1 MAAPAE
7 TLTRVPTGRST
18 GWYPVARSADVG
30 TRPVPVGAGG
40 VAYVVVRLRP
50 GAEVSAF
57 PARCPHRL
65 VPLETASVVDGTLQC
80 RYHGWRYTTDGRCVD
95 IPALGSAAPPPRAD
109 LDVPWAVEE
118 RHGWVWLAPERTAA
132 PFPPRPSDAVRPEPV
147 PALPVPAGPVFDN
160 LHPSLT
166 RAWHPVALSRELRRG
181 GWLQVRL
188 LGRTWSLHRGED
200 GLAAAPPAF
209 DVGERYG
216 MVWLAP
222 AEPRSRPL
230 VVPEADDRRFVVG
243 HLAPVRA
250 AGPAGTLLDTLLD
263 EAHAPLVHGAPGGPL
278 EGVAPVVEDAAGF
291 TAVREPTSDEPFGTT
306 TVVRTPFCFS
316 RRVEDPSTG
325 ASTTVVVVLQPE
337 DADSTRAYGMVLLSA
352 GPGRPLPS
360 PSTVAEAVAVEQ
372 RMLLE
377 DADLQARLRSP
388 GLPLEP
394 RAELHLA
401 ADRPGLA
408 LRHALARFAAS

>member
-1 MAAPAE
+1 MAAPVQ
-7 TLTRVPTGRST
+7 TLTRTRWGRST
-18 GWYPVARSADVG
+18 GWYPVARSSDVG

-40 VAYVVVRLRP
+40 SAYVVVRLRP

-65 VPLETASVVDGTLQC
+65 VPLEAASVVDGTLQC
-80 RYHGWRYTTDGRCVD
+80 RYHGWRYTADGRCVD
-95 IPALGSAAPPPRAD
+95 VPALGSGAPPPRAD

-118 RHGWVWLAPERTAA
+118 RHGWHWLAPERTAA
-132 PFPPRPSDAVRPEPV
+132 PFPPRPSDVVRPEPV
-147 PALPVPAGPVFDN
+147 PALPVPPGPVLDN
-160 LHPSLT
+160 LHPSLA

-188 LGRTWSLHRGED
+188 LGRTWSLHRGDD

-222 AEPRSRPL
+222 AEPRTGPL
-230 VVPEADDRRFVVG
+230 DVPEIDDRRVVVG

-263 EAHAPLVHGAPGGPL
+263 EAHAPLVHGVPSGPL
-278 EGVAPVVEDAAGF
+278 EGEDVVVEDATGF
-291 TAVREPTSDEPFGTT
+291 TAVRQGTSEEPFRTT

-316 RRVEDPSTG
+316 RRVDDPATG
-325 ASTTVVVVLQPE
+325 ASTTALVVLQPE

-352 GPGRPLPS
+352 GRGRPLPS
-360 PSTVAEAVAVEQ
+360 PATVADVVAIEQ
-372 RMLLE
+372 AMLTE
-377 DADLQARLRSP
+377 DADLQVRLRSE

-401 ADRPGLA
+401 ADRLGVELRRA
-408 LRHALARFAAS
+408 LGRFAGA

>member
-1 MAAPAE
+1 MTAPVE
-7 TLTRVPTGRST
+7 TPTRTPNGRAT

-40 VAYVVVRLRP
+40 SAYVVVRLRP

-65 VPLETASVVDGTLQC
+65 VPLEVASVVDGALQC
-80 RYHGWRYTTDGRCVD
+80 RYHGWRYASDGRCVD
-95 IPALGSAAPPPRAD
+95 VPALGSGAPPPRAD
-109 LDVPWAVEE
+109 LAVPWAVEE

-132 PFPPRPSDAVRPEPV
+132 PFPPRPSGAVRPEPV
-147 PALPVPAGPVFDN
+147 PALPVPAGPVLDN
-160 LHPSLT
+160 LHPSLA
-166 RAWHPVALSRELRRG
+166 RAWHPVALSRELRPG

-188 LGRTWSLHRGED
+188 LGRTWSLHRGGD

-222 AEPRSRPL
+222 AEPHAGPL
-230 VVPEADDRRFVVG
+230 EVPEADDLRFVVG

-263 EAHAPLVHGAPGGPL
+263 EAHAPLVHGAPAGPL
-278 EGVAPVVEDAAGF
+278 EGEEAVVEDATGF
-291 TAVREPTSDEPFGTT
+291 TAVREATADEPFRTT
-306 TVVRTPFCFS
+306 TVVRTPFCIA
-316 RRVEDPSTG
+316 RRVEDPATG
-325 ASTTVVVVLQPE
+325 ASTTAVVVLQPE

-360 PSTVAEAVAVEQ
+360 PGTVADAVAVEQ
-372 RMLLE
+372 AMLGE
-377 DADLQARLRSP
+377 DAAFQVRLRSP

-394 RAELHLA
+394 RAELHLE
-401 ADRPGLA
+401 ADRLGVVLRRA
-408 LRHALARFAAS
+408 LGRFAAA

>member
-7 TLTRVPTGRST
+7 ISTRQLTARST

-30 TRPVPVGAGG
+30 TRPIPVGAGG
-40 VAYVVVRLRP
+40 SAYVVVRLRP

-65 VPLETASVVDGTLQC
+65 VPLEAASVVDGTLQC
-80 RYHGWRYTTDGRCVD
+80 RYHGWRYTSDGRCVD
-95 IPALGSAAPPPRAD
+95 IPALGSGAPPPRAD

-132 PFPPRPSDAVRPEPV
+132 PFPPRPSDATRAEPV
-147 PALPVPAGPVFDN
+147 PELPVPPGPVLDN
-160 LHPSLT
+160 LHPSLA
-166 RAWHPVALSRELRRG
+166 RAWHPVALSRELRPG

-188 LGRTWSLHRGED
+188 LGRTWSLHRGDD
-200 GLAAAPPAF
+200 GLAVAAPAF

-216 MVWLAP
+216 MIWLSP
-222 AEPRSRPL
+222 AEPRTGPL
-230 VVPEADDRRFVVG
+230 EVPEAGDRRFVVR
-243 HLAPVRA
+243 HLTPVRA
-250 AGPAGTLLDTLLD
+250 AGPAGPLLDTLLD
-263 EAHAPLVHGAPGGPL
+263 EAHVPLVHGAPSGPY
-278 EGVAPVVEDAAGF
+278 EGQDAVVEDHTGF
-291 TAVREPTSDEPFGTT
+291 TAVREATAAEPFRTT

-316 RRVEDPSTG
+316 RRVEDPTTG
-325 ASTTVVVVLQPE
+325 ASSTAVVVLQPE

-352 GPGRPLPS
+352 GRGRPLPS
-360 PSTVAEAVAVEQ
+360 LLTVAETVAIEQ
-372 RMLLE
+372 RRLAD
-377 DADLQARLRSP
+377 DAALQARLRSP

-401 ADRPGLA
+401 ADRLGLVLRRA
-408 LRHALARFAAS
+408 LGRFVAS

>member
-1 MAAPAE
+1 
-7 TLTRVPTGRST
+7 
-18 GWYPVARSADVG
+18 
-30 TRPVPVGAGG
+30 VPVGAGG
-40 VAYVVVRLRP
+40 SAYVVVRLRP

-65 VPLETASVVDGTLQC
+65 VPLEAASVVDGTLQC
-80 RYHGWRYTTDGRCVD
+80 RYHGWRYTADGRCVD
-95 IPALGSAAPPPRAD
+95 VPALGSGAPPPRAD

-132 PFPPRPSDAVRPEPV
+132 PFPPRPTDAVRPEPV
-147 PALPVPAGPVFDN
+147 PELPASPGPVLDN

-166 RAWHPVALSRELRRG
+166 RAWHPVALSRELRPG

-222 AEPRSRPL
+222 AEPRNRPL
-230 VVPEADDRRFVVG
+230 EVPEADDRRFVVG

-263 EAHAPLVHGAPGGPL
+263 EAHAPFVHDVPGGPL
-278 EGVAPVVEDAAGF
+278 EGAESVVEGATGF
-291 TAVREPTSDEPFGTT
+291 TAVREATAEEPFRTT
-306 TVVRTPFCFS
+306 TVVRAPFCFS

-325 ASTTVVVVLQPE
+325 ASTTAVVVLQPE

-352 GPGRPLPS
+352 GRGRPLPS
-360 PSTVAEAVAVEQ
+360 LAMVADTVAVEQ
-372 RMLLE
+372 AMLTE
-377 DADLQARLRSP
+377 DADLQVRLCSP
-388 GLPLEP
+388 GLRLEP

-401 ADRPGLA
+401 ADRLGVA
-408 LRHALARFAAS
+408 LRRALGRFAGT